1 MNLQCATRRVAGSE
15 RQKPDLAGSASAG
28 TSAHCGRIVRQSS
41 GGPDTAGDG
50 AAGRSCESSVMPV
63 PKFQLPSTLTSAY
76 AALPPPPFRSRAGT
90 RAVAV
95 LAGALGFLIV
105 GCGGGPPQSETI
117 ERQYFTLR
125 DEQGNERL
133 APAEELFDGE
143 AGEDAADLE
152 ILVLDRKTGSE
163 TWILFADLGREP
175 PALARYVPR
184 TRTETEVEELT
195 SESQ

>member
-1 MNLQCATRRVAGSE
+1 MSCPGATRRVAGSE
-15 RQKPDLAGSASAG
+15 RHKPSLIGRARAGANEPNGPIA
-28 TSAHCGRIVRQSS
+28 AQLR

-63 PKFQLPSTLTSAY
+63 PKFQLPSTRTPAR
-76 AALPPPPFRSRAGT
+76 AALTPPPFHSRAGT
-90 RAVAV
+90 PAVAV
-95 LAGALGFLIV
+95 LAGALGLLIS
-105 GCGGGPPQSETI
+105 GCGGAPQSETI

-125 DEQGNERL
+125 DEEGNERL
-133 APAEELFDGE
+133 APAEELFDGA
-143 AGEDAADLE
+143 AGEDATKLE